1 MSRTASL
8 LVAVVSLGL
17 VGCGE
22 GQSDI
27 ASNQAAISARLGDG
41 WFQIQEGVFRRP
53 EANGTSIYAT
63 GVSGARWLR
72 EQLSR
77 KTAMNPGGSQ
87 VEQLRI
93 VDAFLD
99 SVAKQGTT
107 EASVGPAIV
116 PDVQGYCD
124 PVGRSHLV
132 VAQAKW
138 SSPYDLTASA
148 TAFGSLAAPPAVRFG
163 NGLSGFIQA
172 DDSKPVPAGGAV
184 DGQGTVT
191 VGGSGRLDNGSYDSV
206 FAYKSTTFRCTAPA
220 RIDPPDPCARS
231 TDASLRPP
239 GCVLNP

>member
-53 EANGTSIYAT
+53 EANRTSIYAT
-63 GVSGARWLR
+63 GVSRARWFAG
-72 EQLSR
+72 
-77 KTAMNPGGSQ
+77 TAFTQNSDEPWRVSWSSFGSSMRS
-87 VEQLRI
+87 LI
-93 VDAFLD
+93 LLP
-99 SVAKQGTT
+99 QGTT

-132 VAQAKW
+132 VAQAKM
-138 SSPYDLTASA
+138 
-148 TAFGSLAAPPAVRFG
+148 V
-163 NGLSGFIQA
+163 
-172 DDSKPVPAGGAV
+172 
-184 DGQGTVT
+184 
-191 VGGSGRLDNGSYDSV
+191 
-206 FAYKSTTFRCTAPA
+206 
-220 RIDPPDPCARS
+220 
-231 TDASLRPP
+231 
-239 GCVLNP
+239 

>member
-27 ASNQAAISARLGDG
+27 ASNQAAISARLGEG
-41 WFQIQEGVFRRP
+41 WFQIQEGVFGRP
-53 EANGTSIYAT
+53 EASGTSIYAT

-72 EQLSR
+72 DQLSR
-77 KTAMNPGGSQ
+77 KSSMNLGGSQ

-124 PVGRSHLV
+124 PVGRSQTV
-132 VAQAKW
+132 VAQASW

-148 TAFGSLAAPPAVRFG
+148 TAFGSLAAPPGVRFA

-172 DDSKPVPAGGAV
+172 IDTKPVPAGGAV

-191 VGGSGRLDNGSYDSV
+191 VGGSGRLESGSYDSV

-220 RIDPPDPCARS
+220 RIEPPDPCARS
-231 TDASLRPP
+231 TNASLRPP